1 MKRIST
7 LLMAT
12 ALLSS
17 LSGCCC
23 LAPLFGGCGT
33 GCNTGCN
40 TGCAPGF
47 GGQQQMMVPQGT
59 TYQSYDAV
67 TGLPIPMTTAYQPSV
82 GTPVVSLGPLEALP
96 TYR

>member
-1 MKRIST
+1 MKRITS
-7 LLMAT
+7 LLMAA

-17 LSGCCC
+17 STGCCC

-33 GCNTGCN
+33 PCNTGCN
-40 TGCAPGF
+40 TGCAPGY
-47 GGQQQMMVPQGT
+47 GGGQQMMVPQGT

-67 TGLPIPMTTAYQPSV
+67 TGLPLPTTTAYQPMV
-82 GTPVVSLGPLEALP
+82 GVPAVSLGPLEALP

>member
-1 MKRIST
+1 MKRLTT
-7 LLMAT
+7 LLLTA

-17 LSGCCC
+17 LPGCCC
-23 LAPLFGGCGT
+23 LAPWFGNGG

-47 GGQQQMMVPQGT
+47 GGGQPVMVPQGT
-59 TYQSYDAV
+59 TYQSYDSV
-67 TGLPIPMTTAYQPSV
+67 TGLPLPMTTAYQPVV
-82 GTPVVSLGPLEALP
+82 GVPVVSLGPLEALP

>member
-1 MKRIST
+1 MKRLTT

-17 LSGCCC
+17 VPGCCC
-23 LAPLFGGCGT
+23 LAPWFGCGSN

-40 TGCAPGF
+40 TGCAPGYG
-47 GGQQQMMVPQGT
+47 GGQPVMVPQGT
-59 TYQSYDAV
+59 NYQSYDAV
-67 TGLPIPMTTAYQPSV
+67 TGLPLQTTTAYQPVV
-82 GTPVVSLGPLEALP
+82 GAPVVSLGPLEALP